1 MSLNFRS
8 LNLSGCY
15 GMDRSLSHRGLII
28 GQNTYTMTKMIG
40 RTRRESINKSGDW
53 TGEKG

>member
-15 GMDRSLSHRGLII
+15 GMDRSLSHRGLIM
-28 GQNTYTMTKMIG
+28 GQNTYTMTKIIG
-40 RTRRESINKSGDW
+40 RTHRESINKSGD
-53 TGEKG
+53 